1 MHSEHWKLE
10 PDDHDFPAAATYLS
24 LICEPTLADQLMKLL
39 KTAPSAI
46 YQAKDLLRASNL
58 QLLQR
63 NNEHVAKD
71 LAQVKAG
78 HKLSP
83 VLLVRGRLTKS
94 RSLIVADGYHRICA
108 SYWINENSNI
118 PCRIVDVPN

>member
-24 LICEPTLADQLMKLL
+24 LVCETTLADQLVKLL
-39 KTAPSAI
+39 KSAPSVI

-58 QLLQR
+58 QLLQKE
-63 NNEHVAKD
+63 NAHVAKD

-83 VLLVRGRLTKS
+83 VLLVRGKLNKIRPLV
-94 RSLIVADGYHRICA
+94 IADGYHRICA
-108 SYWINENSNI
+108 SYWINENSQI

>member
-1 MHSEHWKLE
+1 VHSEHWKLD

-24 LICEPTLADQLMKLL
+24 LICDPTMADQLTKLL
-39 KTAPSAI
+39 KSAPSAI

-58 QLLQR
+58 QLLSKD
-63 NNEHVAKD
+63 NAHVAKD

-83 VLLVRGRLTKS
+83 VLLVRGRLTKG
-94 RSLIVADGYHRICA
+94 RSLIIADGYHRICA
-108 SYWINENSNI
+108 SYWIDENSQI